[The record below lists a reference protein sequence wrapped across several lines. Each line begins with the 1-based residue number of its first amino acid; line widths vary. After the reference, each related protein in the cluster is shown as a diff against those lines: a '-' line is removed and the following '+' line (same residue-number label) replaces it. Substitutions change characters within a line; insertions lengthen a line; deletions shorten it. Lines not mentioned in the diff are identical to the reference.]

1 MLSWLSGGTASALV
15 ERRKLARREC
25 YAEVIVHIVE
35 EDGSLGPKFFK
46 GVVMDASVGGLKLR
60 CYEPLAKGQR
70 ISLEF
75 QEHLQGV
82 WVNRVRCEVLWSY
95 KNKVRMDTICGL
107 SYSEDK
113 LMMSKSW
120 IKFVLEDI
128 GFTPDNMQ
136 ERRQS
141 LRVKTRLEAHLVASD
156 PALGIDMETSGTV
169 RNMSATGCSIDT
181 NDPILEGRRVD
192 ISIAIAKGKTLK
204 VVGLIRGVVPN
215 RGTRRFAHCISFEG
229 LTPSEEKVIRG
240 EVYKLLK
247 AQLITG

>member
-1 MLSWLSGGTASALV
+1 MLSWLSGVPASALT
-15 ERRKLARREC
+15 ERRKLARREA
-25 YAEVIVHIVE
+25 YAEVVVHTVE
-35 EDGSLGPKFFK
+35 EDGQLGPKFYK
-46 GVVMDASVGGLKLR
+46 GVVVDASVGGLRLR
-60 CYEPLAKGQR
+60 CYEPLVKGQKLA
-70 ISLEF
+70 LEF

-95 KNKVRMDTICGL
+95 KNKSKMDTVAGL
-107 SYSEDK
+107 TYSEDK

-136 ERRQS
+136 ERRAN

-169 RNMSATGCSIDT
+169 RNMSASGCSIDT

-192 ISIAIAKGKTLK
+192 ISIAIARGKTMK
-204 VVGLIRGVVPN
+204 VVGLVRGVVPN
-215 RGTRRFAHCISFEG
+215 RGTRRFAHCISFED
-229 LTPSEEKVIRG
+229 LTPAQDKVIRA

-247 AQLITG
+247 AQAVT

>member
-1 MLSWLSGGTASALV
+1 MLSWLSGVPATALT

-25 YAEVIVHIVE
+25 YAEVVVHYVE
-35 EDGSLGPKFFK
+35 EDGQLGPKFFK
-46 GVVMDASVGGLKLR
+46 GVVVDASVGGLRLR
-60 CYEPLAKGQR
+60 CYEPLVKGQK

-82 WVNRVRCEVLWSY
+82 WVNRIRCEALWSY
-95 KNKVRMDTICGL
+95 KNKQKMDTIVGL
-107 SYSEDK
+107 TYSEDK

-120 IKFVLEDI
+120 VKFLLEDI
-128 GFTPDNMQ
+128 GFNPENMQ
-136 ERRQS
+136 ERRES

-156 PALGIDMETSGTV
+156 PALGIDMESTGTV

-192 ISIAIAKGKTLK
+192 VAIALAKGKTMK
-204 VVGLIRGVVPN
+204 VVGQVRGVVPN
-215 RGTRRFAHCISFEG
+215 RGTRRFAHCISFED
-229 LTPSEEKVIRG
+229 LTPAQDKVIRS

-247 AQLITG
+247 AQAIT